1 MIGVVIVAQPDL
13 AQGMLGAAAH
23 TLGKAPDGVEVIAV
37 DYGAAP
43 ERLTQDVCAA
53 VARADTGD
61 GVLILTDVY
70 GATHTNAACRA
81 VVRGRVELI
90 TGMNVPMLLKV
101 LNYRS
106 LPIDDVIDKA
116 LSGGSGGI
124 VCAANPGEKQRA
136 GG

>member
-23 TLGKAPDGVEVIAV
+23 TLGRELNGVEVIGV
-37 DYGAAP
+37 DYGILP
-43 ERLTQDVCAA
+43 EQLTSAVRAA
-53 VARADTGD
+53 VAHVDDGD

-81 VVRGRVELI
+81 VQRGHVELI

-124 VCAANPGEKQRA
+124 VCAANPEGKQRA
-136 GG
+136 DG